1 MCAGLLRSRKLPAY
15 GSREGTLQPLL
26 QEIFH
31 RFLQDEKKHPAKLA
45 YDRPS
50 EKLLSFLKKHYGLAK
65 FIPQNNNY
73 VVFNQYFE
81 PLKETL
87 QPTISTGPNVSVRKE
102 SSPPRTK

>member
-1 MCAGLLRSRKLPAY
+1 LPAY

-102 SSPPRTK
+102 SSPPRAK